1 MRYGF
6 YLQKQ
11 QTQLKWYEI
20 TVNLL
25 KQMPDLVQSVKDTID
40 IIKGKKTKTA
50 EDEKVLAYLQQ
61 VLAEFEKERKLEKER
76 QMTILIALGVGFAGL
91 ILLSVLLGRK

>member
-6 YLQKQ
+6 YLQQ
-11 QTQLKWYEI
+11 QTQLNWSEI

-25 KQMPDLVQSVKDTID
+25 KQMPDLVQAVKDTID

>member
-6 YLQKQ
+6 YLQQ
-11 QTQLKWYEI
+11 QTQLNWSEI

-25 KQMPDLVQSVKDTID
+25 KQMPDLVQAVKDTID

-91 ILLSVLLGRK
+91 ILLSVLLGKK